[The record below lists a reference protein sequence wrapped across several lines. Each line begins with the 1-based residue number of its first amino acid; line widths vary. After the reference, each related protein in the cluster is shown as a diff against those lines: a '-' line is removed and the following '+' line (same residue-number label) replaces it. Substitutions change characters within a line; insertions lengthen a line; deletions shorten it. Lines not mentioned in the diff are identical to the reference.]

1 MRFSQ
6 IFSGLV
12 TKNIN
17 KLKDFNLKA
26 KEEIKIKINSDI
38 FELIKEVFGS
48 LMGETLA
55 QKIEKE
61 VAKAREFVEKV
72 FNKHI
77 EHFNLMLIDEKAK

>member
-55 QKIEKE
+55 
-61 VAKAREFVEKV
+61 
-72 FNKHI
+72 
-77 EHFNLMLIDEKAK
+77 